1 MIYLTIRS
9 SYLEDQIPNTTIV
22 VKGHKMITYTHWC
35 VIPNSHYGLQIV
47 FLSFYIQI
55 TMALPIPNNIAAMQ
69 LAVAFNQAE
78 VDSLTIT
85 QSYTN

>member
-1 MIYLTIRS
+1 
-9 SYLEDQIPNTTIV
+9 
-22 VKGHKMITYTHWC
+22 
-35 VIPNSHYGLQIV
+35 
-47 FLSFYIQI
+47 
-55 TMALPIPNNIAAMQ
+55 MALPIPNDIAAMQ

>member
-1 MIYLTIRS
+1 
-9 SYLEDQIPNTTIV
+9 
-22 VKGHKMITYTHWC
+22 MITYTHWC

-55 TMALPIPNNIAAMQ
+55 TMALPIPNDIAAMQ